1 MVFLVAFYDPEA
13 QRTQDQPTGMIEQGS
28 SLAVGCRSDQV
39 PDKALD
45 VLVPAV
51 VIETVHQ
58 DGSAD
63 GFYVLLSELTFVP
76 SMGQDVCPAAP
87 AGKQRGS
94 MQIESGCSDLKLTA
108 TPPYWEILDPTRASV
123 TSDDRKEMQVRA

>member
-1 MVFLVAFYDPEA
+1 MVFLVAFCDPEA
-13 QRTQDQPTGMIEQGS
+13 QRTQDRPTGMIEQGS
-28 SLAVGCRSDQV
+28 SLAVGGRRDQV

-45 VLVPAV
+45 VLVPSV

-63 GFYVLLSELTFVP
+63 GLYVLLSELTFVA
-76 SMGQDVCPAAP
+76 SMRQDVCPAAP

-94 MQIESGCSDLKLTA
+94 VQMESGWSDLTLTA
-108 TPPYWEILDPTRASV
+108 RPQYWEILGPHRH
-123 TSDDRKEMQVRA
+123 Q